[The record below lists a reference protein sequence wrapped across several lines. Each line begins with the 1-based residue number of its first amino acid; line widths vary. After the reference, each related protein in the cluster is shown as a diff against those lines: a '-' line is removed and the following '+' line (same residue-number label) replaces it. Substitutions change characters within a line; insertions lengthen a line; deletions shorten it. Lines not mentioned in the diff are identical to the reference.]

1 MVHFFIKKMTD
12 PDVMAEIVT
21 GITKE
26 TEIETMIAEIGAIVI
41 TRIIVIEGS
50 ASTENPIQAQEV
62 QGVPMIASEGDMMTI
77 ADTEIP
83 IALLRKE
90 DTIARTLA
98 DMIE

>member
-1 MVHFFIKKMTD
+1 MTD
-12 PDVMAEIVT
+12 TDVMVEIVT

-50 ASTENPIQAQEV
+50 ASTENPTQAQEV

-77 ADTEIP
+77 AGTEIP

>member
-1 MVHFFIKKMTD
+1 MTD
-12 PDVMAEIVT
+12 TDVMVEIVT

-50 ASTENPIQAQEV
+50 ASTENPTQAQEV